1 MKLAVISDIHADP
14 VSLEKVLTEI
24 DAAGVDRIVCCGD
37 VVGYGPDPKGA
48 IDILRTRQIPCVM
61 GNHDA
66 CVVGVRDTE
75 LMVETARKGVE
86 RHRAILSGEDIAWL
100 RDLPYVYEGEGFACA
115 HADFWV
121 PEEFD
126 YLTEAWKTGRSFRV
140 RVERCLFIGHLH
152 CSQVYAQAEHS
163 APVERSDR
171 VFDMEPGVRYLMN
184 AGTVGYPRNEP
195 YSTWVLCDTDRG
207 RVEYHSL
214 PFDFA
219 DYRRRLIEAGAEVP
233 EWLP

>member
-66 CVVGVRDTE
+66 CVRE
-75 LMVETARKGVE
+75 
-86 RHRAILSGEDIAWL
+86 
-100 RDLPYVYEGEGFACA
+100 
-115 HADFWV
+115 
-121 PEEFD
+121 
-126 YLTEAWKTGRSFRV
+126 
-140 RVERCLFIGHLH
+140 ERCLFIGHLH